1 LSAPSR
7 PRKIRSRKAADR
19 GGKSRSSGTA
29 RSKPVAAPSAPT
41 APRASSPSPAGAAP
55 CGAAAPDDVAKSAD
69 FGVYLD
75 RALRYVAEWR
85 RKRVVVKFGGQAL
98 EKNELGT
105 LVEDLVLLQQS
116 GLRPVLV
123 HGGGPEITRALERLG
138 IEPRFIEGL
147 RVTDAD
153 TMEVVEMVLAGRVNK
168 RLVTMIQESG
178 GRAVGLSGKDA
189 FLLKARPHPRHA
201 ELGFVGEVESIDT
214 EILEILVDRN
224 YLPVVCSVG
233 WGEDGETYNLN
244 ADTVAA
250 GLAVALG
257 AEKLIIL
264 TDVRGIHQETRR
276 GNQRIA
282 TLTPAAAE
290 ELLETGVVSRGM
302 VPKLRA
308 CVDAVERGVPSA
320 HIIHA
325 GELHGVLVELFTE
338 AGIGTMIRK
347 QEGGVE

>member
-1 LSAPSR
+1 LNRAQ
-7 PRKIRSRKAADR
+7 A
-19 GGKSRSSGTA
+19 KSRRRGRAETPEQASA
-29 RSKPVAAPSAPT
+29 AAAPVTTPAAAP
-41 APRASSPSPAGAAP
+41 AAEPDVASSP
-55 CGAAAPDDVAKSAD
+55 D
-69 FGVYLD
+69 FGIYLD

-105 LVEDLVLLQQS
+105 LVEDLVLLQRS

-138 IEPRFIEGL
+138 IEPHFVDGL

-168 RLVTMIQESG
+168 RLVTMIQENG

-189 FLLKARPHPRHA
+189 CLLKARPHPKSA

-233 WGEDGETYNLN
+233 WGDDGETYNLN
-244 ADTVAA
+244 ADTVAS

-276 GNQRIA
+276 GNKRIA
-282 TLTPAAAE
+282 TLTPDKAE
-290 ELLETGVVSRGM
+290 GLLETGVVSRGM

-308 CVDAVERGVPSA
+308 CIDAVERGVPSA

-325 GELHGVLVELFTE
+325 GDKHGVLVELFTD

-347 QEGGVE
+347 EEGGGE

>member
-1 LSAPSR
+1 V
-7 PRKIRSRKAADR
+7 
-19 GGKSRSSGTA
+19 GKSRA
-29 RSKPVAAPSAPT
+29 VAPSAPVPSAPDAST
-41 APRASSPSPAGAAP
+41 AERPPGADVASSP
-55 CGAAAPDDVAKSAD
+55 D
-69 FGVYLD
+69 FGIYLD

-85 RKRVVVKFGGQAL
+85 RKRVVVKFGGSAL

-123 HGGGPEITRALERLG
+123 HGGGPEISRMLERLE
-138 IEPRFIEGL
+138 IEPRFVDGL
-147 RVTDAD
+147 RVTDAA

-189 FLLKARPHPRHA
+189 FLLKARPHPRGA
-201 ELGFVGEVESIDT
+201 DLGFVGEVESIDT
-214 EILEILVDRN
+214 EILEILLDRN

-233 WGEDGETYNLN
+233 WGADGETYNLN
-244 ADTVAA
+244 ADTVAS
-250 GLAVALG
+250 GVAVAIG
-257 AEKLIIL
+257 AEKLIVL
-264 TDVRGIHQETRR
+264 TDVRGIHQATRS
-276 GNQRIA
+276 GNKRIA
-282 TLTPAAAE
+282 TLTPAGAE

-308 CVDAVERGVPSA
+308 CIEAVERGVPSA

-325 GELHGVLVELFTE
+325 GDIHGVLVELFTD

-347 QEGGVE
+347 EEGGGE

>member
-1 LSAPSR
+1 LSRTQAGRRAGASAR
-7 PRKIRSRKAADR
+7 SPRK
-19 GGKSRSSGTA
+19 
-29 RSKPVAAPSAPT
+29 T
-41 APRASSPSPAGAAP
+41 APRRAP
-55 CGAAAPDDVAKSAD
+55 VSEDRGAAAGAETTAAAAAPAAEAASAD

-105 LVEDLVLLQQS
+105 LVEDLVLLQRS

-138 IEPRFIEGL
+138 IEPRFVEGL
-147 RVTDAD
+147 RVTDAE

-189 FLLKARPHPRHA
+189 FLLKARPHPRRA

-276 GNQRIA
+276 GHQRIA
-282 TLTPAAAE
+282 TLTPDGAE
-290 ELLETGVVSRGM
+290 KLLETGVVSRGM

-325 GELHGVLVELFTE
+325 GDKHGVLVELFTE

-347 QEGGVE
+347 AEGGDA

>member
-1 LSAPSR
+1 MNRVQA
-7 PRKIRSRKAADR
+7 
-19 GGKSRSSGTA
+19 KSRRRGRTA
-29 RSKPVAAPSAPT
+29 TSEQAGAAAAPAT
-41 APRASSPSPAGAAP
+41 APAVAPAAEPDVASSP
-55 CGAAAPDDVAKSAD
+55 D
-69 FGVYLD
+69 FGIYLD

-105 LVEDLVLLQQS
+105 LVEDLVLLQRS

-138 IEPRFIEGL
+138 IKPRFVEGL

-168 RLVTMIQESG
+168 RLVTMIQENG

-189 FLLKARPHPRHA
+189 FLLKARPHPRSA

-233 WGEDGETYNLN
+233 WGDDGETYNLN
-244 ADTVAA
+244 ADTVAS

-276 GNQRIA
+276 GNKRIA
-282 TLTPAAAE
+282 TLTPDKAE
-290 ELLETGVVSRGM
+290 GLLETGVVSRGM

-308 CVDAVERGVPSA
+308 CIDAVERGVPSA

-325 GELHGVLVELFTE
+325 GDKHGVLVELFTD

-347 QEGGVE
+347 EEGGGE

>member
-1 LSAPSR
+1 M
-7 PRKIRSRKAADR
+7 
-19 GGKSRSSGTA
+19 
-29 RSKPVAAPSAPT
+29 
-41 APRASSPSPAGAAP
+41 
-55 CGAAAPDDVAKSAD
+55 
-69 FGVYLD
+69 
-75 RALRYVAEWR
+75 
-85 RKRVVVKFGGQAL
+85 VVKFGGQAL

-105 LVEDLVLLQQS
+105 LVEDLVLLQRS

-138 IEPRFIEGL
+138 IKPRFVEGL

-168 RLVTMIQESG
+168 RLVTMIQENG

-189 FLLKARPHPRHA
+189 FLLKARPHPKSA

-233 WGEDGETYNLN
+233 WGDDGETYNLN
-244 ADTVAA
+244 ADTVAS

-282 TLTPAAAE
+282 TLTPEKAE
-290 ELLETGVVSRGM
+290 ALLETGVVSRGM
-302 VPKLRA
+302 VPKLRS
-308 CVDAVERGVPSA
+308 CIDAVERGVPSA

-325 GELHGVLVELFTE
+325 GDKHGVLVELFTD

-347 QEGGVE
+347 EEGGGE

>member
-1 LSAPSR
+1 LSDAPAGPS
-7 PRKIRSRKAADR
+7 AR
-19 GGKSRSSGTA
+19 GGGSPSAVEVA
-29 RSKPVAAPSAPT
+29 RSP
-41 APRASSPSPAGAAP
+41 
-55 CGAAAPDDVAKSAD
+55 D
-69 FGVYLD
+69 FGLYLD

-85 RKRVVVKFGGQAL
+85 RKRVVVKFGGSAL

-105 LVEDLVLLQQS
+105 LVEDLVLLQRS

-123 HGGGPEITRALERLG
+123 HGGGPEITRVLERLG
-138 IEPRFIEGL
+138 IEPKFVDGL

-168 RLVTMIQESG
+168 RLVSLIQESG

-189 FLLKARPHPRHA
+189 FLLKARPHPRR

-264 TDVRGIHQETRR
+264 TDVRGIHQETRH
-276 GNQRIA
+276 GNERIA
-282 TLTPAAAE
+282 TLTPQAAE
-290 ELLETGVVSRGM
+290 ELLATGVVSRGM
-302 VPKLRA
+302 VPKLLA

-338 AGIGTMIRK
+338 SGIGTMIRK
-347 QEGGVE
+347 QEGGEE

>member
-1 LSAPSR
+1 MSPAQAKRRSVERGGSAGRAKKGGATAAQKSAPK
-7 PRKIRSRKAADR
+7 PVPAAKAGAEA
-19 GGKSRSSGTA
+19 T
-29 RSKPVAAPSAPT
+29 PVAAPPPDVT
-41 APRASSPSPAGAAP
+41 ASPG
-55 CGAAAPDDVAKSAD
+55 
-69 FGVYLD
+69 FGIYLD

-85 RKRVVVKFGGQAL
+85 RKRVVVKFGGSAL

-123 HGGGPEITRALERLG
+123 HGGGPEITRMLERLA
-138 IEPRFIEGL
+138 IQPRFVDGL
-147 RVTDAD
+147 RVTDGA

-189 FLLKARPHPRHA
+189 FLLKARPHPRKA
-201 ELGFVGEVESIDT
+201 DLGFVGEVESIDT
-214 EILEILVDRN
+214 EIIEILLDRN

-244 ADTVAA
+244 ADTVAS
-250 GLAVALG
+250 GIAVAIG
-257 AEKLIIL
+257 AEKLIVL
-264 TDVRGIHQETRR
+264 TDVRGIHQTTKR
-276 GNQRIA
+276 GNERIA
-282 TLTPAAAE
+282 TLTPDEAE
-290 ELLETGVVSRGM
+290 KLLDTGVVSRGM

-308 CVDAVERGVPSA
+308 CVEAVERGVPSA

-325 GELHGVLVELFTE
+325 GDMHGVLVELFTE
-338 AGIGTMIRK
+338 GGIGTMIRK
-347 QEGGVE
+347 DEGGGT